1 MLSDISRNIWNTN
14 GLLYFVTRLCCLLS
28 LLSWVF
34 IIFAYVYQDN
44 LLYLTDSPIR
54 HIYENPKSYQSPA
67 ERNMNYLTVTIERE
81 NGVKLKGWFIC
92 HLDSESNN
100 VFKSDELENRRLV
113 VFFHEN
119 AGNIGLRLD
128 YFQQLYHTLGIDVL
142 VFAYRGYS
150 DSTGVPTEEHLKQ
163 DSHEIMKY
171 IKDHLAKYYVNNGGI
186 FLLGRSFGGA
196 VAVEAFHNDVYSDM
210 IDGIILE
217 NTFTSI
223 SDLIDHNAFVLKQV
237 KLIFLSLEWKTIDI
251 IPNVD
256 VPLFFVTG
264 KNDEIAPSE
273 MTQTLYDAAQ
283 SAMFKEIFTAAK
295 GSHNDTWAAEMGNYL
310 RRMKEFMDRA
320 NSEMIPHR
328 LLKESQDPTIPNAAE
343 LNAKA
348 KHVN

>member
-1 MLSDISRNIWNTN
+1 MLSDITRNIWNTN
-14 GLLYFVTRLCCLLS
+14 GLFYFLTRLCCLLS

-92 HLDSESNN
+92 HLDSEANN

-150 DSTGVPTEEHLKQ
+150 DSTGEPTEEHLKQ
-163 DSHEIMKY
+163 DSHEVMKY

-196 VAVEAFHNDVYSDM
+196 VAVEAFHNDVYSNM

-217 NTFTSI
+217 NTFTSVP
-223 SDLIDHNAFVLKQV
+223 DLID
-237 KLIFLSLEWKTIDI
+237 
-251 IPNVD
+251 
-256 VPLFFVTG
+256 
-264 KNDEIAPSE
+264 
-273 MTQTLYDAAQ
+273 
-283 SAMFKEIFTAAK
+283 
-295 GSHNDTWAAEMGNYL
+295 
-310 RRMKEFMDRA
+310 
-320 NSEMIPHR
+320 
-328 LLKESQDPTIPNAAE
+328 
-343 LNAKA
+343 
-348 KHVN
+348 